1 MKQRFYLPVV
11 CAIAVLVLSCNSLLA
26 QVKFYA
32 SAGKQVPVNQGLQL
46 NYTVENGEAQSIKL
60 PQINDFQ
67 VVSGPNTMQ
76 NVSIVNGHMSR
87 STTYSYVL
95 KPKKEGTY
103 KIGKAV
109 VNVDGANLESNE
121 LTVEVTGPVQQAR
134 QRSRDPFEDMFMD
147 DPFEEQQQ
155 EPQVNKAEIE
165 KEVKNNVFLR
175 LVASDNSVYAGE
187 QITASLKLY
196 FNCPIAQVQLS
207 KAPTFDGFWNQEV
220 QMDPN
225 KKPDIEEYNGKKYN
239 VVELQKYNLFPQ
251 RSGALKIT
259 GAELATIVQVQ
270 VRGGRRSF
278 WDMFGGVQAYNVPH
292 KCLSNE
298 VTINVKE
305 PPVAGR
311 PANYN
316 GAVGNLKFETSLS
329 SANAKTDEPVTYTV
343 KISGSGNLK
352 LIDAPT
358 LELSDAFEVYDPKVK
373 ENVAGG
379 GAGLS
384 GSKQYD
390 FLIVPRQPGDFKIP
404 ANSFS
409 YFSPSANKYITI
421 TSPEYALKVTGEP
434 SKNTSSVLP
443 VAGAQNDVTAL
454 GSDIRYIKTT
464 VTGFEKESD
473 SLVASAGFAAAYTS
487 PFLLLIALAAV
498 KRRNRNMEMD
508 VIGMK
513 RRRATKLAQK
523 RLSLAR
529 KHLGSGSRQLFYDEV
544 SKAIWGYLGD
554 KLNIDLAMLS
564 KENVEGALLARHANH
579 ATVARLQSLLN
590 TCELA
595 LYAPVGEGGEMK
607 QNYEVAVNLIADLE
621 DEVKA

>member
-1 MKQRFYLPVV
+1 MKQRFYLPVI
-11 CAIAVLVLSCNSLLA
+11 CAIALLAFSCNGLVA

-32 SAGKQVPVNQGLQL
+32 TTGKQVPVNQGLQL
-46 NYTVENGEAQSIKL
+46 NFVVENGEAQSLKL

-67 VVSGPNTMQ
+67 VLSGPSTMQ

-109 VNVDGANLESNE
+109 ANIEGANMESNE
-121 LTVEVTGPVQQAR
+121 LTVEVTGPVQQQAR

-175 LVASDNSVYAGE
+175 LVTSDNSVYAGE
-187 QITASLKLY
+187 QLTATLKLY
-196 FNCPIAQVQLS
+196 FGYPIAQLQMS

-225 KKPDIEEYNGKKYN
+225 KRPVIEEYNGKKYN
-239 VVELQKYNLFPQ
+239 VVELQKYNLSPQ

-259 GAELATIVQVQ
+259 AAELATVVQVQ
-270 VRGGRRSF
+270 VRGGGRRSF
-278 WDMFGGVQAYNVPH
+278 WDMFGGAQAYNVPY

-305 PPVAGR
+305 PPTAGR
-311 PANYN
+311 PANYT
-316 GAVGNLKFETSLS
+316 GAVGDLKYETSLS
-329 SANAKTDEPVTYTV
+329 SKNAKTDEPVTYTV
-343 KISGSGNLK
+343 KISGNGNLK

-358 LELSDAFEVYDPKVK
+358 LELSDAFEIYDPKVR
-373 ENVAGG
+373 ENLGSGG
-379 GAGLS
+379 N

-390 FLIVPRQPGDFKIP
+390 FLIIPRQPGDFKIP
-404 ANSFS
+404 GNSFS

-434 SKNTSSVLP
+434 SKNTAAALP
-443 VAGAQNDVTAL
+443 AAGAQNAVAAL
-454 GSDIRYIKTT
+454 GTDIRYIKTNAADFDKD
-464 VTGFEKESD
+464 GD
-473 SLVASAGFAAAYTS
+473 DLIASAGFAAAYTS
-487 PFLLLIALAAV
+487 PFLLFIALAAV
-498 KRRNRNMEMD
+498 KRRNRDMEMD
-508 VIGMK
+508 VVGTK

-523 RLSLAR
+523 RLAVAK
-529 KHLGSGSRQLFYDEV
+529 KHLSSGSKKPFYDEV
-544 SKAIWGYLGD
+544 SRAIWGYLGD
-554 KLNIDLAMLS
+554 KLNIDLATLS
-564 KENVEGALLARHANH
+564 KENVEEKLVARNATPV
-579 ATVARLQSLLN
+579 TVAKLQSLLN

-607 QNYEVAVNLIADLE
+607 QNYDVAINLIADLE
-621 DEVKA
+621 DEVKG